1 VCDTR
6 LQTPMSDSPDS
17 RGRIP
22 LPVALVVLAVFFGAM
37 KFPDFRPIGAR
48 SGAFLL
54 PIGVA
59 WAGAGKLRDA
69 HPLLRRA
76 GLVLAILVALWA
88 ELPALRVFFGVSDLA
103 IDPFVVRA
111 GALVLGLGSLTLE
124 AIAARR
130 SLRARLSAWL
140 GIALGFAAYLAG
152 AAPPVANS
160 ELGLM
165 FVAGIIGLWGG
176 GAAGLAL
183 GALSVRLVTG
193 PAAVP
198 KAP

>member
-1 VCDTR
+1 
-6 LQTPMSDSPDS
+6 MSDSAES
-17 RGRIP
+17 RGKIP
-22 LPVALVVLAVFFGAM
+22 LPLALVVLAVFFGAM

-76 GLVLAILVALWA
+76 GLVLAMLVALWA
-88 ELPALRVFFGVSDLA
+88 ELPALRVFFGVGELA
-103 IDPFVVRA
+103 LDPFVMRV
-111 GALVLGLGSLTLE
+111 GAAVLALGSLTLE

-130 SLRARLSAWL
+130 SLRARLTAWL
-140 GIALGFAAYLAG
+140 GIALGFSAYLAG
-152 AAPPVANS
+152 VAPAEPDS
-160 ELGLM
+160 ELGLV

-176 GAAGLAL
+176 GFAGLMLGAL
-183 GALSVRLVTG
+183 GAKLAAA
-193 PAAVP
+193 PAAVTP